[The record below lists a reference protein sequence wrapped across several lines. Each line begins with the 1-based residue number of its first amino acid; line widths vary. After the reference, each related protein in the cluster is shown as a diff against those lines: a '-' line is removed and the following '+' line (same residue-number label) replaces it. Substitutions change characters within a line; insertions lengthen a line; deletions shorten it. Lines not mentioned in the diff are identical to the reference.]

1 MHSKRLIPLLQWRQA
16 TSRQFSLPP
25 PESLALLV
33 AGGLC
38 GASVPGESG
47 IRWVVYIFPPIR
59 VLLARLG
66 LGFFALT
73 SVTRR
78 RAYPGG
84 LGFRRPVLL
93 FLQSISGDRGGGAV
107 SSGDGAVRYVSS
119 NLEKSGWSLPF
130 GVVSSLVAQRSPTRL
145 KASDLLSL
153 GDGLFGRSTIQ
164 VCIGFFG
171 VPTDVVFKV
180 YVTSSEVPSSSWES
194 ASSCSF
200 GAPLFMRRRVE
211 RRLRWPVL

>member
-1 MHSKRLIPLLQWRQA
+1 MA
-16 TSRQFSLPP
+16 F
-25 PESLALLV
+25 
-33 AGGLC
+33 C
-38 GASVPGESG
+38 GAGVPGELG

-93 FLQSISGDRGGGAV
+93 FLQSISGDRGSGAV
-107 SSGDGAVRYVSS
+107 SSGDGAMRYVSS
-119 NLEKSGWSLPF
+119 YLEKLGWSLSF
-130 GVVSSLVAQRSPTRL
+130 GVVSSLVAWRSPTRL
-145 KASDLLSL
+145 EAPDLLSL
-153 GDGLFGRSTIQ
+153 GDGLLGRSTIQ

-171 VPTDVVFKV
+171 VLTNVAFKV
-180 YVTSSEVPSSSWES
+180 YVASSEVPSSSWES

-200 GAPLFMRRRVE
+200 GTPLFVRRRVE
-211 RRLRWPVL
+211 R